1 MQKNFVNYLM
11 KQSFSMDTKFNLNRD
26 LLVVLNIYTTIVFS
40 GWLIG
45 VYYNY
50 SKDINYLEEQVDKA
64 SYVITH
70 LSERVDTFE
79 EMVQSLNN
87 ELDIKEGYIAELESQ
102 HKMLKDLRSSKK

>member
-1 MQKNFVNYLM
+1 MN
-11 KQSFSMDTKFNLNRD
+11 TKSNLNID
-26 LLVVLNIYTTIVFS
+26 LLIVLNIYTIIVFS

-50 SKDINYLEEQVDKA
+50 SKDINYLQEQVYKA

-79 EMVQSLNN
+79 SMVQSLN
-87 ELDIKEGYIAELESQ
+87 EALDESDLHIQELESQ
-102 HKMLKDLRSSKK
+102 NKLLKDLRSSKK